1 MTTTLEDPVLTLA
14 LRRELL
20 RLARVEDDL
29 AAAEAAATPY
39 WSATPTTVIGHR
51 TAAALL
57 RADADQFL
65 ALS

>member
-1 MTTTLEDPVLTLA
+1 MTTTLEDPVLTMA

-39 WSATPTTVIGHR
+39 WSPAPIAVLGRR
-51 TAAALL
+51 TAAAVL

-65 ALS
+65 AVS

>member
-1 MTTTLEDPVLTLA
+1 MATILEDPVLTLA

-39 WSATPTTVIGHR
+39 WTPAPITVLGHR

-57 RADADQFL
+57 RADADHFL
-65 ALS
+65 AVS

>member
-1 MTTTLEDPVLTLA
+1 MTTTFEDPVLALA

-29 AAAEAAATPY
+29 ASAEAAATPY
-39 WSATPTTVIGHR
+39 WSATPTTVLGHR
-51 TAAALL
+51 TAAELL

-65 ALS
+65 AVC